1 MLANTWEEPLALWKA
16 LEISTAAG
24 RHSDGC
30 LSAMELYMGALLG
43 NTQLL
48 ILRQ

>member
-1 MLANTWEEPLALWKA
+1 MLANTWEESLALWKA
-16 LEISTAAG
+16 LEISTA
-24 RHSDGC
+24 DGC

-48 ILRQ
+48 ILRQY